1 MCRRL
6 EETSV
11 RLVRMLTNN
20 AAFDPNVVAQ
30 MNMQVR
36 NRTLLGNARR
46 IAVGAYAGR
55 LAPAALV
62 REALR
67 KKWWERPQQWPDAQ
81 GRAPLFFVEGCPED
95 QQHRVDGQLHRY
107 LAAART
113 RATKAGMDVR
123 AASADELHASLSQHR
138 ADTAS
143 TEPPQQ
149 RRRGVVGGGGGGAAA
164 GDVAATVRG
173 ARNGKATPE
182 QRKRKQNG
190 NHRNGGARGRARAA
204 DTTADTAAIAA
215 ALEAARPPRAAPPTN
230 NRLVKCEKCRSYHG
244 PTDPCRRQEPM
255 KCFRCDKVGH
265 YARDCT
271 NAPTARTDSS
281 SAGGRK

>member
-1 MCRRL
+1 M
-6 EETSV
+6 
-11 RLVRMLTNN
+11 
-20 AAFDPNVVAQ
+20 
-30 MNMQVR
+30 
-36 NRTLLGNARR
+36 
-46 IAVGAYAGR
+46 
-55 LAPAALV
+55 

-67 KKWWERPQQWPDAQ
+67 KKWWERPQQQPDAQ

-138 ADTAS
+138 ADTAA